1 VWNGKD
7 GYEVKYFGHGYT
19 VNLIERTCS
28 CRYWQLSG
36 LPCPHALSCI
46 FYSGQS
52 VDTYIAKCYTVECFR
67 NIYDHC
73 LEPIEGMPSWQISAR
88 PRPLPPMYGVM
99 PGRPSGE
106 RRREPHEKPK
116 ISKASKMSR
125 AGTKI
130 KCSGCKEYGHNK
142 TTCEKKKAAAAA
154 STTAEPSAQ
163 PMHEKDM
170 VHILLYVYLFFTI

>member
-1 VWNGKD
+1 
-7 GYEVKYFGHGYT
+7 
-19 VNLIERTCS
+19 
-28 CRYWQLSG
+28 
-36 LPCPHALSCI
+36 
-46 FYSGQS
+46 
-52 VDTYIAKCYTVECFR
+52 
-67 NIYDHC
+67 
-73 LEPIEGMPSWQISAR
+73 
-88 PRPLPPMYGVM
+88 MYGVM

-142 TTCEKKKAAAAA
+142 TTCDKKKAAAAA